1 MDTEMNEEERRLVS
15 EGLHVS
21 ATRVFRKRTGGTISQ
36 AIKALNGAIS
46 QAIKALK
53 ETPEYRRAVAS
64 PREQQLSQQCSDL
77 LDRLSLL
84 EARMAGS
91 ENRITALEDRHQKLG
106 AYHQH

>member
-15 EGLHVS
+15 EDLHVS

-36 AIKALNGAIS
+36 AIKAL
-46 QAIKALK
+46 K
-53 ETPEYRRAVAS
+53 ETPEYRRAAAS

-84 EARMAGS
+84 EAQVAGS